1 MNKNSKIFSILN
13 TYLQKLAESGFG
25 ANWADDVK
33 NMWDAATPGHRH
45 LILDL
50 IAHTKIYDG
59 DTTRSWEEL
68 TTQGGYLLRLSIVMN
83 ALAANVPLTRA
94 QGYTPD
100 LFPTEADKTF
110 TQEIDAHNVWRSS
123 NPYWCGTQ
131 FVEDDSTNSDSCADD
146 NMVSVPTISP
156 TGWKFIEALC
166 AVLMAPVAA
175 APAVISQ
182 FKRAWKPD
190 LTRRTPNGALPGAT
204 MFWHQCNL
212 YDYGDMVRAVA
223 LGNLPAQVVKKYST
237 WGLGSFTGEEYL
249 LWAETMEELFPARE
263 LALRWVTT
271 GEGYYVSWQYL
282 KEQAAGHV
290 TSIFKDMDEHPNHIP
305 VSTQL
310 WLLERH
316 RSALTYDAD
325 TYTL

>member
-1 MNKNSKIFSILN
+1 MDKYSKIFSILD
-13 TYLQKLAESGFG
+13 TYLQQVAESGFG

-33 NMWDAATPGHRH
+33 NMWDATTPGHRH

-68 TTQGGYLLRLSIVMN
+68 TTQGGYLLRLSVVMN

-94 QGYTPD
+94 KGYTPD
-100 LFPTEADKTF
+100 LFPMEADKTF
-110 TQEIDAHNVWRSS
+110 TQEIDAHNAWRSS

-131 FVEDDSTNSDSCADD
+131 FVEDDSTNSDSCAEQ
-146 NMVSVPTISP
+146 MVSVPTISP
-156 TGWKFIEALC
+156 AGREFIEALC
-166 AVLMAPVAA
+166 AALMVPVAA
-175 APAVISQ
+175 APITVAHLTDRRNV
-182 FKRAWKPD
+182 AP
-190 LTRRTPNGALPGAT
+190 TRRTPISALPGAT
-204 MFWHQCNL
+204 MFWYQCNL
-212 YDYGDMVRAVA
+212 YDYISLVRAVA
-223 LGNLPAQVVKKYST
+223 LGNLPPQTVKKYFT
-237 WGLGSFTGEEYL
+237 HGVEAFTGEEYQ
-249 LWAETMEELFPARE
+249 LWAEMMEELFPARE

-271 GEGYYVSWQYL
+271 GEGYYVSRQYL

>member
-13 TYLQKLAESGFG
+13 TYLQKLANSGFG

-33 NMWDAATPGHRH
+33 NMWDATTPGHRH

-110 TQEIDAHNVWRSS
+110 TQEIDAHNVCRSS

-190 LTRRTPNGALPGAT
+190 LTCRTPNGALPGAT

-212 YDYGDMVRAVA
+212 YGSYNVVRAVA

-237 WGLGSFTGEEYL
+237 QGLGSFTCEDYL
-249 LWAETMEELFPARE
+249 LWADTMEHFFPVRE
-263 LALRWVTT
+263 RAVRWVTK

-282 KEQAAGHV
+282 KERAAGHV

-305 VSTQL
+305 ISTQL

-316 RSALTYDAD
+316 RPALTYDAD